1 MNKNIKKLASV
12 VTVASLSLTTVV
24 ASNELL
30 SSVNAQE
37 TANTKEESKQ
47 ETTNVSADVFEN
59 EAGAVIRVTANA
71 DVKNVKTNY
80 AVDSGQNRFILLGD
94 LKSGEVR
101 EIQVSLD
108 GDYNYKVLPKTSVV
122 ADKVDFS
129 SEIRGHKIK
138 GSVTFEVE
146 DSKVCVSKKE
156 TPKEE
161 TLKVEEPKV
170 EIPKVEEPKVETPKV
185 EEPKVETPKVEEPKV
200 ETPKVEEPKVETPKE
215 ETPKVE
221 TPKEETP
228 KVETPKVET
237 PKEETPKVETP
248 KEETPKV
255 ETPKVETPKE
265 ETPKVETPKVETPK
279 EETPKEETPK
289 VETPK
294 EETPKE
300 ETPKVETPKEETPKV
315 ETPKEETPKEETPKV
330 ETPKVETPKEETPK
344 VETPKEETPKVET
357 PKEETPKV
365 ETPKEETPKEET
377 PKVNPVNAGMPTD
390 AKWTRSQLQEWGY
403 GMGTITGN
411 YAVDGDLGLFNSQQA
426 MEKAYNQGADNVD
439 DQYLNGTMT
448 HAQYDNTPH
457 GYFWSKITHNG
468 QDGYKVSL
476 YDKDGKYNAPETPK
490 VETPKEE
497 TPKEETPKVETPKE
511 ETPKVETPKE
521 ETPKVET
528 PKEETPKVET
538 PTTPEVNPVNAGMPA
553 EAKWSRSDLQNLGY
567 EIGTVTGNYKVD
579 GDLGLFKSQQAM
591 ENAYNKGA
599 DNVGD
604 LYLNDKIT
612 DAQYDNAPHGYSWTK
627 VTYNGQ
633 DSYKVSVYDKNGKY
647 NVPGK

>member
-59 EAGAVIRVTANA
+59 EAGAVIRVTANT

-122 ADKVDFS
+122 TDKVDFS

-161 TLKVEEPKV
+161 TPKEETPKAEEPKA
-170 EIPKVEEPKVETPKV
+170 ETPK
-185 EEPKVETPKVEEPKV
+185 EEA
-200 ETPKVEEPKVETPKE
+200 PKVETPKE
-215 ETPKVE
+215 
-221 TPKEETP
+221 
-228 KVETPKVET
+228 
-237 PKEETPKVETP
+237 
-248 KEETPKV
+248 
-255 ETPKVETPKE
+255 
-265 ETPKVETPKVETPK
+265 
-279 EETPKEETPK
+279 
-289 VETPK
+289 
-294 EETPKE
+294 
-300 ETPKVETPKEETPKV
+300 
-315 ETPKEETPKEETPKV
+315 

-377 PKVNPVNAGMPTD
+377 PKVETPKEETPKEETPKVETPKEETPKEETPKVNPVDAGMPTN

-403 GMGTITGN
+403 GMGTVTGN

-457 GYFWSKITHNG
+457 GYAWSSVTHNG
-468 QDGYKVSL
+468 NVAYKVSV
-476 YDKDGKYNAPETPK
+476 YDKDGKYNVPEK
-490 VETPKEE
+490 
-497 TPKEETPKVETPKE
+497 
-511 ETPKVETPKE
+511 
-521 ETPKVET
+521 
-528 PKEETPKVET
+528 
-538 PTTPEVNPVNAGMPA
+538 
-553 EAKWSRSDLQNLGY
+553 
-567 EIGTVTGNYKVD
+567 
-579 GDLGLFKSQQAM
+579 
-591 ENAYNKGA
+591 
-599 DNVGD
+599 
-604 LYLNDKIT
+604 
-612 DAQYDNAPHGYSWTK
+612 
-627 VTYNGQ
+627 
-633 DSYKVSVYDKNGKY
+633 
-647 NVPGK
+647 

>member
-59 EAGAVIRVTANA
+59 EAGAVIRVTANT

-122 ADKVDFS
+122 TDKVDFS

-161 TLKVEEPKV
+161 T
-170 EIPKVEEPKVETPKV
+170 
-185 EEPKVETPKVEEPKV
+185 
-200 ETPKVEEPKVETPKE
+200 PKE

-228 KVETPKVET
+228 KEETPKEETPKVET

-255 ETPKVETPKE
+255 ETPKEETPKVETPKE
-265 ETPKVETPKVETPK
+265 ETPKVETPKEETPKVETPKEETPKVETPKEETPK

-330 ETPKVETPKEETPK
+330 
-344 VETPKEETPKVET
+344 
-357 PKEETPKV
+357 
-365 ETPKEETPKEET
+365 
-377 PKVNPVNAGMPTD
+377 NPVNAGMPTN

-403 GMGTITGN
+403 GIGTVTGN

-426 MEKAYNQGADNVD
+426 IEKAYNQGSDKID
-439 DQYLNGTMT
+439 D
-448 HAQYDNTPH
+448 A
-457 GYFWSKITHNG
+457 
-468 QDGYKVSL
+468 
-476 YDKDGKYNAPETPK
+476 
-490 VETPKEE
+490 
-497 TPKEETPKVETPKE
+497 
-511 ETPKVETPKE
+511 
-521 ETPKVET
+521 
-528 PKEETPKVET
+528 
-538 PTTPEVNPVNAGMPA
+538 
-553 EAKWSRSDLQNLGY
+553 
-567 EIGTVTGNYKVD
+567 
-579 GDLGLFKSQQAM
+579 
-591 ENAYNKGA
+591 
-599 DNVGD
+599 
-604 LYLNDKIT
+604 YLNDKIT
-612 DAQYDNAPHGYSWTK
+612 DAQYDNTPHGYAWST
-627 VTYNGQ
+627 VTHNGNVA
-633 DSYKVSVYDKNGKY
+633 YKLSVYDKNGNY
-647 NVPGK
+647 NVPEK

>member
-47 ETTNVSADVFEN
+47 ETTNVRADVFEN
-59 EAGAVIRVTANA
+59 EAGAVIRVTANT

-80 AVDSGQNRFILLGD
+80 VVDSGQNRFILLGD

-122 ADKVDFS
+122 TDKVDFS

-146 DSKVCVSKKE
+146 DSKVCVSKE
-156 TPKEE
+156 
-161 TLKVEEPKV
+161 
-170 EIPKVEEPKVETPKV
+170 ETPKV

-200 ETPKVEEPKVETPKE
+200 ETPKVE
-215 ETPKVE
+215 
-221 TPKEETP
+221 
-228 KVETPKVET
+228 
-237 PKEETPKVETP
+237 
-248 KEETPKV
+248 
-255 ETPKVETPKE
+255 
-265 ETPKVETPKVETPK
+265 TPKVETPK

-289 VETPK
+289 EETPK

-344 VETPKEETPKVET
+344 VETPKEETPKEET
-357 PKEETPKV
+357 PKEEAPKV
-365 ETPKEETPKEET
+365 ETPKE
-377 PKVNPVNAGMPTD
+377 
-390 AKWTRSQLQEWGY
+390 
-403 GMGTITGN
+403 
-411 YAVDGDLGLFNSQQA
+411 
-426 MEKAYNQGADNVD
+426 
-439 DQYLNGTMT
+439 
-448 HAQYDNTPH
+448 
-457 GYFWSKITHNG
+457 
-468 QDGYKVSL
+468 
-476 YDKDGKYNAPETPK
+476 ETPK

-511 ETPKVETPKE
+511 ETPKEEAPKVETPKE
-521 ETPKVET
+521 ETPKVETPKEEIPKVET

-538 PTTPEVNPVNAGMPA
+538 PTTPEVNPVDAGMPTN
-553 EAKWSRSDLQNLGY
+553 AKWTRSQLQEWGY
-567 EIGTVTGNYKVD
+567 GIGTVTGNYAVD
-579 GDLGLFKSQQAM
+579 GDLGLFNSQQAI
-591 ENAYNKGA
+591 EKAYNQGSDKIDDA
-599 DNVGD
+599 
-604 LYLNDKIT
+604 YLNDKIT
-612 DAQYDNAPHGYSWTK
+612 DAQYDNTPHGYAWST
-627 VTYNGQ
+627 VTHNGNVA
-633 DSYKVSVYDKNGKY
+633 YKVSVYDKDGKY
-647 NVPGK
+647 NVPEK

>member
-170 EIPKVEEPKVETPKV
+170 EIPKVEKPKVETPKV
-185 EEPKVETPKVEEPKV
+185 EE
-200 ETPKVEEPKVETPKE
+200 
-215 ETPKVE
+215 
-221 TPKEETP
+221 
-228 KVETPKVET
+228 
-237 PKEETPKVETP
+237 
-248 KEETPKV
+248 
-255 ETPKVETPKE
+255 
-265 ETPKVETPKVETPK
+265 PKVETPKVETPK

-300 ETPKVETPKEETPKV
+300 ETPKEETPKEETPKEETPKEETPKV
-315 ETPKEETPKEETPKV
+315 ETPKEETPKEETPK
-330 ETPKVETPKEETPK
+330 EETPKEETPK

-365 ETPKEETPKEET
+365 ETPTTPE
-377 PKVNPVNAGMPTD
+377 VNPVDAGMPTN

-426 MEKAYNQGADNVD
+426 MEKAYNQG
-439 DQYLNGTMT
+439 
-448 HAQYDNTPH
+448 
-457 GYFWSKITHNG
+457 S
-468 QDGYKVSL
+468 
-476 YDKDGKYNAPETPK
+476 
-490 VETPKEE
+490 
-497 TPKEETPKVETPKE
+497 
-511 ETPKVETPKE
+511 
-521 ETPKVET
+521 
-528 PKEETPKVET
+528 
-538 PTTPEVNPVNAGMPA
+538 
-553 EAKWSRSDLQNLGY
+553 
-567 EIGTVTGNYKVD
+567 
-579 GDLGLFKSQQAM
+579 
-591 ENAYNKGA
+591 

-612 DAQYDNAPHGYSWTK
+612 DAQYDNTPHGYAWST
-627 VTYNGQ
+627 VTHNGNVA
-633 DSYKVSVYDKNGKY
+633 YKVSVYDKDGNY
-647 NVPGK
+647 NVTEK

>member
-30 SSVNAQE
+30 SNVNAQE

-59 EAGAVIRVTANA
+59 EAGAVIRVTANT

-122 ADKVDFS
+122 TDKVDFS

-170 EIPKVEEPKVETPKV
+170 E
-185 EEPKVETPKVEEPKV
+185 
-200 ETPKVEEPKVETPKE
+200 TPKE
-215 ETPKVE
+215 ETPKV
-221 TPKEETP
+221 ETP

-255 ETPKVETPKE
+255 ETPTTPE
-265 ETPKVETPKVETPK
+265 
-279 EETPKEETPK
+279 
-289 VETPK
+289 
-294 EETPKE
+294 
-300 ETPKVETPKEETPKV
+300 
-315 ETPKEETPKEETPKV
+315 
-330 ETPKVETPKEETPK
+330 
-344 VETPKEETPKVET
+344 
-357 PKEETPKV
+357 
-365 ETPKEETPKEET
+365 
-377 PKVNPVNAGMPTD
+377 VNPVDAGMPTN

-411 YAVDGDLGLFNSQQA
+411 YAVDGDLGLFNSHQA
-426 MEKAYNQGADNVD
+426 MENGYNKGSNNLD
-439 DQYLNGTMT
+439 DQLLNGTMSG
-448 HAQYDNTPH
+448 AQYDKTPH

-497 TPKEETPKVETPKE
+497 TPKEETPKVETPK
-511 ETPKVETPKE
+511 V
-521 ETPKVET
+521 
-528 PKEETPKVET
+528 ETPKVET
-538 PTTPEVNPVNAGMPA
+538 PTTPEVNPVDAGMPA

>member
-170 EIPKVEEPKVETPKV
+170 EIPKVEKPKVETPKVEEPKVETPKV

-200 ETPKVEEPKVETPKE
+200 ETPKVEEPKVETPKVE
-215 ETPKVE
+215 EPKVETPKVE

-228 KVETPKVET
+228 KEET

-248 KEETPKV
+248 KEETPKE
-255 ETPKVETPKE
+255 ETPKEETPKEETPKEETPKE

-289 VETPK
+289 E
-294 EETPKE
+294 
-300 ETPKVETPKEETPKV
+300 
-315 ETPKEETPKEETPKV
+315 

-365 ETPKEETPKEET
+365 ETPKEETPKVETPKEET
-377 PKVNPVNAGMPTD
+377 PKVETPKEETPKVETPKEETPTTPTTPTTPEVNPVDAGMPTN

-457 GYFWSKITHNG
+457 GYAWSSVTHNG
-468 QDGYKVSL
+468 NVAYKL
-476 YDKDGKYNAPETPK
+476 
-490 VETPKEE
+490 
-497 TPKEETPKVETPKE
+497 
-511 ETPKVETPKE
+511 
-521 ETPKVET
+521 
-528 PKEETPKVET
+528 
-538 PTTPEVNPVNAGMPA
+538 
-553 EAKWSRSDLQNLGY
+553 
-567 EIGTVTGNYKVD
+567 
-579 GDLGLFKSQQAM
+579 
-591 ENAYNKGA
+591 
-599 DNVGD
+599 
-604 LYLNDKIT
+604 
-612 DAQYDNAPHGYSWTK
+612 
-627 VTYNGQ
+627 
-633 DSYKVSVYDKNGKY
+633 SVYDKNGNY
-647 NVPGK
+647 NVPEK

>member
-170 EIPKVEEPKVETPKV
+170 EIPKVEKPKVETPKVEEPKVETPKV

-200 ETPKVEEPKVETPKE
+200 ETPKVEEPKVETPKVE
-215 ETPKVE
+215 EPKVETPKVEEPKVETPKVE

-228 KVETPKVET
+228 KEET

-248 KEETPKV
+248 KEETPKE
-255 ETPKVETPKE
+255 ETPKEETPKEETPKEETPKE

-289 VETPK
+289 E
-294 EETPKE
+294 
-300 ETPKVETPKEETPKV
+300 
-315 ETPKEETPKEETPKV
+315 

-365 ETPKEETPKEET
+365 ETPKVEEPKVETPKEET
-377 PKVNPVNAGMPTD
+377 PTTPTTPTTPEVNPVDAGMPTN

-457 GYFWSKITHNG
+457 GYAWSTVTHNG
-468 QDGYKVSL
+468 NVAYKL
-476 YDKDGKYNAPETPK
+476 
-490 VETPKEE
+490 
-497 TPKEETPKVETPKE
+497 
-511 ETPKVETPKE
+511 
-521 ETPKVET
+521 
-528 PKEETPKVET
+528 
-538 PTTPEVNPVNAGMPA
+538 
-553 EAKWSRSDLQNLGY
+553 
-567 EIGTVTGNYKVD
+567 
-579 GDLGLFKSQQAM
+579 
-591 ENAYNKGA
+591 
-599 DNVGD
+599 
-604 LYLNDKIT
+604 
-612 DAQYDNAPHGYSWTK
+612 
-627 VTYNGQ
+627 
-633 DSYKVSVYDKNGKY
+633 SVYDKNGNY
-647 NVPGK
+647 NVPEK

>member
-170 EIPKVEEPKVETPKV
+170 ETPKVEEPKVETPKEETPKVETPKV

-200 ETPKVEEPKVETPKE
+200 ETPKVEEPKVETPK
-215 ETPKVE
+215 
-221 TPKEETP
+221 
-228 KVETPKVET
+228 
-237 PKEETPKVETP
+237 
-248 KEETPKV
+248 
-255 ETPKVETPKE
+255 
-265 ETPKVETPKVETPK
+265 VETPK
-279 EETPKEETPK
+279 EETPKE
-289 VETPK
+289 
-294 EETPKE
+294 
-300 ETPKVETPKEETPKV
+300 
-315 ETPKEETPKEETPKV
+315 
-330 ETPKVETPKEETPK
+330 
-344 VETPKEETPKVET
+344 
-357 PKEETPKV
+357 
-365 ETPKEETPKEET
+365 
-377 PKVNPVNAGMPTD
+377 
-390 AKWTRSQLQEWGY
+390 
-403 GMGTITGN
+403 
-411 YAVDGDLGLFNSQQA
+411 
-426 MEKAYNQGADNVD
+426 
-439 DQYLNGTMT
+439 
-448 HAQYDNTPH
+448 
-457 GYFWSKITHNG
+457 
-468 QDGYKVSL
+468 
-476 YDKDGKYNAPETPK
+476 
-490 VETPKEE
+490 ETPKEE

-538 PTTPEVNPVNAGMPA
+538 PKEETPKVETPKEETPKVEEPKVETPKEETPKVETPKVEEPKVETPKVEEPKEETPKVETPKEETPKVETPKEETPKVETPKEETPKEETPKEETPKEETPKEETPKEETPKVETPKEETPKVETPKEETPKEETPKVNPVDAGMPTN
-553 EAKWSRSDLQNLGY
+553 AKWTRSQLQEWGY
-567 EIGTVTGNYKVD
+567 GIGTITGNYEVD
-579 GDLGLFKSQQAM
+579 GDLGLFKTEQAM
-591 ENAYNKGA
+591 EKAYNQGS

-612 DAQYDNAPHGYSWTK
+612 DAQYNSTPHGYAWSTI
-627 VTYNGQ
+627 THNGNVA
-633 DSYKVSVYDKNGKY
+633 YKVSVYNKDGKY
-647 NVPGK
+647 NVPEK

>member
-59 EAGAVIRVTANA
+59 EAGAVIRVTANT

-122 ADKVDFS
+122 TDKVDFS

-156 TPKEE
+156 TPKVETPKEE
-161 TLKVEEPKV
+161 TPKEETPK
-170 EIPKVEEPKVETPKV
+170 EETPKVETPKA
-185 EEPKVETPKVEEPKV
+185 EEPKAETPKEEAPKVETPKEETPKV
-200 ETPKVEEPKVETPKE
+200 ETPKEETPKVETPKEETPKEETPKEETPKVETPKEETPKVETPKEETPKVETPKEETPKEEAPKEETPKVETPKEETPKVETPKEETPKVETPKEETPKVETPKEETPKVETPKEETPKVETPKEETPKVETPKE

-248 KEETPKV
+248 KEETPT
-255 ETPKVETPKE
+255 TPTTPT
-265 ETPKVETPKVETPK
+265 TPE
-279 EETPKEETPK
+279 
-289 VETPK
+289 
-294 EETPKE
+294 
-300 ETPKVETPKEETPKV
+300 
-315 ETPKEETPKEETPKV
+315 
-330 ETPKVETPKEETPK
+330 
-344 VETPKEETPKVET
+344 
-357 PKEETPKV
+357 
-365 ETPKEETPKEET
+365 
-377 PKVNPVNAGMPTD
+377 VNPVNAGMPAE

-426 MEKAYNQGADNVD
+426 MEKAYNKGADNVD
-439 DQYLNGTMT
+439 DQFLNGTMT

-457 GYFWSKITHNG
+457 GYAWSSVTHNG
-468 QDGYKVSL
+468 
-476 YDKDGKYNAPETPK
+476 
-490 VETPKEE
+490 
-497 TPKEETPKVETPKE
+497 
-511 ETPKVETPKE
+511 
-521 ETPKVET
+521 
-528 PKEETPKVET
+528 
-538 PTTPEVNPVNAGMPA
+538 
-553 EAKWSRSDLQNLGY
+553 
-567 EIGTVTGNYKVD
+567 
-579 GDLGLFKSQQAM
+579 
-591 ENAYNKGA
+591 
-599 DNVGD
+599 NV
-604 LYLNDKIT
+604 
-612 DAQYDNAPHGYSWTK
+612 A
-627 VTYNGQ
+627 
-633 DSYKVSVYDKNGKY
+633 YKVSVYDKDGNY
-647 NVPGK
+647 NVTEK

>member
-170 EIPKVEEPKVETPKV
+170 EIPKVEKPKVETPKVEEPKVETPKV

-200 ETPKVEEPKVETPKE
+200 ETPKVEEPKVETPKVE
-215 ETPKVE
+215 E
-221 TPKEETP
+221 P

-237 PKEETPKVETP
+237 PKE
-248 KEETPKV
+248 
-255 ETPKVETPKE
+255 
-265 ETPKVETPKVETPK
+265 ETPK

-300 ETPKVETPKEETPKV
+300 ETPKEETPKE

-330 ETPKVETPKEETPK
+330 ETPKVETPKE
-344 VETPKEETPKVET
+344 
-357 PKEETPKV
+357 
-365 ETPKEETPKEET
+365 
-377 PKVNPVNAGMPTD
+377 
-390 AKWTRSQLQEWGY
+390 
-403 GMGTITGN
+403 
-411 YAVDGDLGLFNSQQA
+411 
-426 MEKAYNQGADNVD
+426 
-439 DQYLNGTMT
+439 
-448 HAQYDNTPH
+448 
-457 GYFWSKITHNG
+457 
-468 QDGYKVSL
+468 
-476 YDKDGKYNAPETPK
+476 
-490 VETPKEE
+490 ETPKEE

-538 PTTPEVNPVNAGMPA
+538 PKVEEPKVETPKEETPTTPTTPTTPEVNPVNAGMPTD
-553 EAKWSRSDLQNLGY
+553 AKWTRSQLQEWGY
-567 EIGTVTGNYKVD
+567 GMGTVTGNYAVD
-579 GDLGLFKSQQAM
+579 GDLGLFNSQQAM
-591 ENAYNKGA
+591 EKAYNQGS

-612 DAQYDNAPHGYSWTK
+612 DAQYDNTPHGYAWST
-627 VTYNGQ
+627 VTHNGNVA
-633 DSYKVSVYDKNGKY
+633 YKLSVYDKNGNY
-647 NVPGK
+647 NVPEK

>member
-170 EIPKVEEPKVETPKV
+170 EIPKVEKPKVETPKVEEPKVETPKVEEPKVETPKVEEPKVETPKVEEPKVETPKV

-215 ETPKVE
+215 ETPK
-221 TPKEETP
+221 
-228 KVETPKVET
+228 
-237 PKEETPKVETP
+237 EETPKVETP
-248 KEETPKV
+248 KEETPKE
-255 ETPKVETPKE
+255 ETPKEETPKE

-289 VETPK
+289 E
-294 EETPKE
+294 
-300 ETPKVETPKEETPKV
+300 
-315 ETPKEETPKEETPKV
+315 

-365 ETPKEETPKEET
+365 ETPKVEEPKVETPKEET
-377 PKVNPVNAGMPTD
+377 PTTPTTPTTPEVNPVNAGMPTD

-426 MEKAYNQGADNVD
+426 MEKAYNQGSDKID
-439 DQYLNGTMT
+439 DAYLNGNMSNKV
-448 HAQYDNTPH
+448 YDSTPH
-457 GYFWSKITHNG
+457 GYFWSTITHNG
-468 QDGYKVSL
+468 NVAYKVSV
-476 YDKDGKYNAPETPK
+476 YDKDGKYNVPEK
-490 VETPKEE
+490 
-497 TPKEETPKVETPKE
+497 
-511 ETPKVETPKE
+511 
-521 ETPKVET
+521 
-528 PKEETPKVET
+528 
-538 PTTPEVNPVNAGMPA
+538 
-553 EAKWSRSDLQNLGY
+553 
-567 EIGTVTGNYKVD
+567 
-579 GDLGLFKSQQAM
+579 
-591 ENAYNKGA
+591 
-599 DNVGD
+599 
-604 LYLNDKIT
+604 
-612 DAQYDNAPHGYSWTK
+612 
-627 VTYNGQ
+627 
-633 DSYKVSVYDKNGKY
+633 
-647 NVPGK
+647 

>member
-1 MNKNIKKLASV
+1 M
-12 VTVASLSLTTVV
+12 
-24 ASNELL
+24 L

-47 ETTNVSADVFEN
+47 ETTNVRADVFEN
-59 EAGAVIRVTANA
+59 EAGAVIRVTANT

-122 ADKVDFS
+122 TDKVDFS

-146 DSKVCVSKKE
+146 DSKVCVSKE
-156 TPKEE
+156 
-161 TLKVEEPKV
+161 
-170 EIPKVEEPKVETPKV
+170 
-185 EEPKVETPKVEEPKV
+185 
-200 ETPKVEEPKVETPKE
+200 
-215 ETPKVE
+215 
-221 TPKEETP
+221 
-228 KVETPKVET
+228 
-237 PKEETPKVETP
+237 
-248 KEETPKV
+248 
-255 ETPKVETPKE
+255 
-265 ETPKVETPKVETPK
+265 ETPK

-289 VETPK
+289 EETPK

-315 ETPKEETPKEETPKV
+315 ETPKEETPKEEA
-330 ETPKVETPKEETPK
+330 PKVETPKE
-344 VETPKEETPKVET
+344 
-357 PKEETPKV
+357 

-377 PKVNPVNAGMPTD
+377 PKVNPVDAGMPTG

-411 YAVDGDLGLFNSQQA
+411 YQVDGDLGLFKTEQA
-426 MEKAYNQGADNVD
+426 MENGYNKGSNNLD
-439 DQYLNGTMT
+439 DQLLNGTMSG
-448 HAQYDNTPH
+448 AQYDKTPH

-538 PTTPEVNPVNAGMPA
+538 PKEETPKVETPKEETPKVETPKEETPKVETPKEETPKVETPTTPEVNPVDAGMPTN
-553 EAKWSRSDLQNLGY
+553 AKWTRSQLQELGY
-567 EIGTVTGNYKVD
+567 GIGTVTGNYKVD
-579 GDLGLFKSQQAM
+579 GDLGLFNSQQAM

>member
-170 EIPKVEEPKVETPKV
+170 EIPKVEKPKVETPKVEEPKVETPKV

-200 ETPKVEEPKVETPKE
+200 ETPKVEEPKVETPKVE
-215 ETPKVE
+215 EPKVE
-221 TPKEETP
+221 TPKVEEP

-237 PKEETPKVETP
+237 PKE
-248 KEETPKV
+248 
-255 ETPKVETPKE
+255 
-265 ETPKVETPKVETPK
+265 ETPK

-300 ETPKVETPKEETPKV
+300 ETPKEETPKE

-330 ETPKVETPKEETPK
+330 ETPKE
-344 VETPKEETPKVET
+344 
-357 PKEETPKV
+357 
-365 ETPKEETPKEET
+365 
-377 PKVNPVNAGMPTD
+377 
-390 AKWTRSQLQEWGY
+390 
-403 GMGTITGN
+403 
-411 YAVDGDLGLFNSQQA
+411 
-426 MEKAYNQGADNVD
+426 
-439 DQYLNGTMT
+439 
-448 HAQYDNTPH
+448 
-457 GYFWSKITHNG
+457 
-468 QDGYKVSL
+468 
-476 YDKDGKYNAPETPK
+476 
-490 VETPKEE
+490 ETPKEE

-528 PKEETPKVET
+528 PKEETPKVEEPKVETPKVEEPKVETPKEETPKVETPTT
-538 PTTPEVNPVNAGMPA
+538 PTTPEVNPVDAGMPTN
-553 EAKWSRSDLQNLGY
+553 AKWTRSQLQELGY
-567 EIGTVTGNYKVD
+567 GIGTVTGNYKVD
-579 GDLGLFKSQQAM
+579 GDLGLFNSQQAM
-591 ENAYNKGA
+591 EKAYNQGS

-612 DAQYDNAPHGYSWTK
+612 DAQYDNTPHGYAWST
-627 VTYNGQ
+627 VTHNGNVA
-633 DSYKVSVYDKNGKY
+633 YKVSVYDKDGNF
-647 NVPGK
+647 NVTEK

>member
-24 ASNELL
+24 AGNELL
-30 SSVNAQE
+30 SNVNAQE
-37 TANTKEESKQ
+37 TANAKEESKQ
-47 ETTNVSADVFEN
+47 ETTNVSANVVES
-59 EAGAVIRVTANA
+59 EAGAVIRVTANT

-80 AVDSGQNRFILLGD
+80 AVDSGQNKFILLGD
-94 LKSGEVR
+94 LKSGEVI

-122 ADKVDFS
+122 TDKVDFS

-156 TPKEE
+156 TPK
-161 TLKVEEPKV
+161 
-170 EIPKVEEPKVETPKV
+170 
-185 EEPKVETPKVEEPKV
+185 
-200 ETPKVEEPKVETPKE
+200 VEEPKVETPKE

-228 KVETPKVET
+228 KVETPKEETPKVET

-255 ETPKVETPKE
+255 ETPKEETPKE
-265 ETPKVETPKVETPK
+265 ETPKVETPKEETPK

-315 ETPKEETPKEETPKV
+315 ETPKEETPKEETPKEETPKV
-330 ETPKVETPKEETPK
+330 ETPKEETPKEETPKVETPKEETPKEETPKEETPKVETPKEETPK
-344 VETPKEETPKVET
+344 VETPKEETPKEETPKVET

-377 PKVNPVNAGMPTD
+377 PKVNPVDAGMPTN

-457 GYFWSKITHNG
+457 GYAWSSVTHNG
-468 QDGYKVSL
+468 NVAYKVSV
-476 YDKDGKYNAPETPK
+476 YDKDGKYNVPEK
-490 VETPKEE
+490 
-497 TPKEETPKVETPKE
+497 
-511 ETPKVETPKE
+511 
-521 ETPKVET
+521 
-528 PKEETPKVET
+528 
-538 PTTPEVNPVNAGMPA
+538 
-553 EAKWSRSDLQNLGY
+553 
-567 EIGTVTGNYKVD
+567 
-579 GDLGLFKSQQAM
+579 
-591 ENAYNKGA
+591 
-599 DNVGD
+599 
-604 LYLNDKIT
+604 
-612 DAQYDNAPHGYSWTK
+612 
-627 VTYNGQ
+627 
-633 DSYKVSVYDKNGKY
+633 
-647 NVPGK
+647 

>member
-170 EIPKVEEPKVETPKV
+170 E
-185 EEPKVETPKVEEPKV
+185 
-200 ETPKVEEPKVETPKE
+200 TPKVEEPKVETPKE

-221 TPKEETP
+221 TPKVEEP
-228 KVETPKVET
+228 KVETPKVE
-237 PKEETPKVETP
+237 E
-248 KEETPKV
+248 
-255 ETPKVETPKE
+255 
-265 ETPKVETPKVETPK
+265 
-279 EETPKEETPK
+279 
-289 VETPK
+289 
-294 EETPKE
+294 
-300 ETPKVETPKEETPKV
+300 
-315 ETPKEETPKEETPKV
+315 
-330 ETPKVETPKEETPK
+330 PKEETPK

-377 PKVNPVNAGMPTD
+377 PK
-390 AKWTRSQLQEWGY
+390 E
-403 GMGTITGN
+403 
-411 YAVDGDLGLFNSQQA
+411 
-426 MEKAYNQGADNVD
+426 
-439 DQYLNGTMT
+439 
-448 HAQYDNTPH
+448 
-457 GYFWSKITHNG
+457 
-468 QDGYKVSL
+468 
-476 YDKDGKYNAPETPK
+476 ETPK
-490 VETPKEE
+490 EETPKEE

-521 ETPKVET
+521 ETPK
-528 PKEETPKVET
+528 EETPKV
-538 PTTPEVNPVNAGMPA
+538 NPVDAGMPTN
-553 EAKWSRSDLQNLGY
+553 AKWTRSQLQEWGY
-567 EIGTVTGNYKVD
+567 GIGTITGNYEVD
-579 GDLGLFKSQQAM
+579 GDLGLFKTEQAM
-591 ENAYNKGA
+591 EKAYNQGS

-612 DAQYDNAPHGYSWTK
+612 DAQYNSTPHGYAWSTI
-627 VTYNGQ
+627 THNGNVA
-633 DSYKVSVYDKNGKY
+633 YKVSVYNKDGKY
-647 NVPGK
+647 NVPEK

>member
-1 MNKNIKKLASV
+1 MEENFMNKNIKKLASV

-170 EIPKVEEPKVETPKV
+170 EIPKVEKPKVETPKVEEPKVETPKV

-200 ETPKVEEPKVETPKE
+200 ETPKVEEPKVETPK
-215 ETPKVE
+215 VE
-221 TPKEETP
+221 TPKE
-228 KVETPKVET
+228 
-237 PKEETPKVETP
+237 
-248 KEETPKV
+248 
-255 ETPKVETPKE
+255 
-265 ETPKVETPKVETPK
+265 ETPK

-300 ETPKVETPKEETPKV
+300 ETPKEETPKV
-315 ETPKEETPKEETPKV
+315 ETPKEETPTTPT
-330 ETPKVETPKEETPK
+330 TPE
-344 VETPKEETPKVET
+344 
-357 PKEETPKV
+357 
-365 ETPKEETPKEET
+365 
-377 PKVNPVNAGMPTD
+377 VNPVNAGMPTN

-403 GMGTITGN
+403 GIGTVTGN

-426 MEKAYNQGADNVD
+426 IEKAYNQGSDKID
-439 DQYLNGTMT
+439 D
-448 HAQYDNTPH
+448 A
-457 GYFWSKITHNG
+457 
-468 QDGYKVSL
+468 
-476 YDKDGKYNAPETPK
+476 
-490 VETPKEE
+490 
-497 TPKEETPKVETPKE
+497 
-511 ETPKVETPKE
+511 
-521 ETPKVET
+521 
-528 PKEETPKVET
+528 
-538 PTTPEVNPVNAGMPA
+538 
-553 EAKWSRSDLQNLGY
+553 
-567 EIGTVTGNYKVD
+567 
-579 GDLGLFKSQQAM
+579 
-591 ENAYNKGA
+591 
-599 DNVGD
+599 
-604 LYLNDKIT
+604 YLNDKIT
-612 DAQYDNAPHGYSWTK
+612 DAQYDNTPHGYAWST
-627 VTYNGQ
+627 VTHNGNVA
-633 DSYKVSVYDKNGKY
+633 YKLSVYDKNGNY
-647 NVPGK
+647 NVPEK

>member
-47 ETTNVSADVFEN
+47 ETTNVRADVFEN
-59 EAGAVIRVTANA
+59 EAGAVIRVTANT

-80 AVDSGQNRFILLGD
+80 VVDSGQNRFILLGD

-122 ADKVDFS
+122 TDKVDFS

-146 DSKVCVSKKE
+146 DSKVCVSKEETPKEE

-170 EIPKVEEPKVETPKV
+170 ETPKEEIPKVETPK
-185 EEPKVETPKVEEPKV
+185 EETPKE
-200 ETPKVEEPKVETPKE
+200 ETPKEETPNEETPKEETPKE

-228 KVETPKVET
+228 KE
-237 PKEETPKVETP
+237 ETP

-289 VETPK
+289 

-300 ETPKVETPKEETPKV
+300 

-330 ETPKVETPKEETPK
+330 ETPKVETPKEETPKEETPK

-365 ETPKEETPKEET
+365 ETPKEEKPKEETPKVETPKEET
-377 PKVNPVNAGMPTD
+377 PKEETPKVETPTTPEVNPVNAGMPTD

-439 DQYLNGTMT
+439 DQFLNGTMT

-457 GYFWSKITHNG
+457 GYAWSSVTHNG
-468 QDGYKVSL
+468 NVAYKVSV
-476 YDKDGKYNAPETPK
+476 YDKDGKYNVPEK
-490 VETPKEE
+490 
-497 TPKEETPKVETPKE
+497 
-511 ETPKVETPKE
+511 
-521 ETPKVET
+521 
-528 PKEETPKVET
+528 
-538 PTTPEVNPVNAGMPA
+538 
-553 EAKWSRSDLQNLGY
+553 
-567 EIGTVTGNYKVD
+567 
-579 GDLGLFKSQQAM
+579 
-591 ENAYNKGA
+591 
-599 DNVGD
+599 
-604 LYLNDKIT
+604 
-612 DAQYDNAPHGYSWTK
+612 
-627 VTYNGQ
+627 
-633 DSYKVSVYDKNGKY
+633 
-647 NVPGK
+647 

>member
-30 SSVNAQE
+30 SNVNAQE

-59 EAGAVIRVTANA
+59 EAGAVIRVTANT

-161 TLKVEEPKV
+161 T
-170 EIPKVEEPKVETPKV
+170 
-185 EEPKVETPKVEEPKV
+185 
-200 ETPKVEEPKVETPKE
+200 PKE

-221 TPKEETP
+221 TPKE
-228 KVETPKVET
+228 
-237 PKEETPKVETP
+237 
-248 KEETPKV
+248 
-255 ETPKVETPKE
+255 
-265 ETPKVETPKVETPK
+265 
-279 EETPKEETPK
+279 
-289 VETPK
+289 
-294 EETPKE
+294 
-300 ETPKVETPKEETPKV
+300 
-315 ETPKEETPKEETPKV
+315 

-377 PKVNPVNAGMPTD
+377 PK
-390 AKWTRSQLQEWGY
+390 E
-403 GMGTITGN
+403 
-411 YAVDGDLGLFNSQQA
+411 
-426 MEKAYNQGADNVD
+426 
-439 DQYLNGTMT
+439 
-448 HAQYDNTPH
+448 
-457 GYFWSKITHNG
+457 
-468 QDGYKVSL
+468 
-476 YDKDGKYNAPETPK
+476 ETPK

-511 ETPKVETPKE
+511 ETPT
-521 ETPKVET
+521 
-528 PKEETPKVET
+528 T
-538 PTTPEVNPVNAGMPA
+538 PTTPEVNPVDAGMPTN
-553 EAKWSRSDLQNLGY
+553 AKWTRSQLQEWGY
-567 EIGTVTGNYKVD
+567 GIGTVTGNYAVD
-579 GDLGLFKSQQAM
+579 GDLGLFNSQQAI
-591 ENAYNKGA
+591 EKAYNQGSDKIDDA
-599 DNVGD
+599 
-604 LYLNDKIT
+604 YLNDKIT
-612 DAQYDNAPHGYSWTK
+612 DAQYDNTPHGYAWST
-627 VTYNGQ
+627 VTHNGNVA
-633 DSYKVSVYDKNGKY
+633 YKLSVYDKNGNY
-647 NVPGK
+647 NVPEK

>member
-59 EAGAVIRVTANA
+59 EAGAVIRVTANT

-122 ADKVDFS
+122 TDKVDFS

-161 TLKVEEPKV
+161 T
-170 EIPKVEEPKVETPKV
+170 
-185 EEPKVETPKVEEPKV
+185 
-200 ETPKVEEPKVETPKE
+200 PKE
-215 ETPKVE
+215 ETPKAEEPKAE
-221 TPKEETP
+221 TPKEEAP
-228 KVETPKVET
+228 KV
-237 PKEETPKVETP
+237 
-248 KEETPKV
+248 
-255 ETPKVETPKE
+255 
-265 ETPKVETPKVETPK
+265 
-279 EETPKEETPK
+279 
-289 VETPK
+289 
-294 EETPKE
+294 ETPKE

-315 ETPKEETPKEETPKV
+315 ETPKEETPKE
-330 ETPKVETPKEETPK
+330 ETPKEETPK

-377 PKVNPVNAGMPTD
+377 PKVNPVDAGMPTN

-403 GMGTITGN
+403 GIGTITGN
-411 YAVDGDLGLFNSQQA
+411 YEVDGDLGLFKTEQA
-426 MEKAYNQGADNVD
+426 MEKAYNQG
-439 DQYLNGTMT
+439 
-448 HAQYDNTPH
+448 
-457 GYFWSKITHNG
+457 S
-468 QDGYKVSL
+468 
-476 YDKDGKYNAPETPK
+476 
-490 VETPKEE
+490 
-497 TPKEETPKVETPKE
+497 
-511 ETPKVETPKE
+511 
-521 ETPKVET
+521 
-528 PKEETPKVET
+528 
-538 PTTPEVNPVNAGMPA
+538 
-553 EAKWSRSDLQNLGY
+553 
-567 EIGTVTGNYKVD
+567 
-579 GDLGLFKSQQAM
+579 
-591 ENAYNKGA
+591 

-612 DAQYDNAPHGYSWTK
+612 DAQYNSTPHGYAWSTI
-627 VTYNGQ
+627 THNGNVA
-633 DSYKVSVYDKNGKY
+633 YKVSVYDKDGKY
-647 NVPGK
+647 NVPEK

>member
-170 EIPKVEEPKVETPKV
+170 EIPKVEKPKVETPKVEEPKVETPKV

-200 ETPKVEEPKVETPKE
+200 ETPKVEEPKVETPKVE
-215 ETPKVE
+215 E
-221 TPKEETP
+221 
-228 KVETPKVET
+228 
-237 PKEETPKVETP
+237 
-248 KEETPKV
+248 
-255 ETPKVETPKE
+255 
-265 ETPKVETPKVETPK
+265 PKVETPKVETPK

-289 VETPK
+289 EETPK

-300 ETPKVETPKEETPKV
+300 ETPKEETPKEETPKE

-330 ETPKVETPKEETPK
+330 ETPKVETPKE
-344 VETPKEETPKVET
+344 
-357 PKEETPKV
+357 
-365 ETPKEETPKEET
+365 
-377 PKVNPVNAGMPTD
+377 
-390 AKWTRSQLQEWGY
+390 
-403 GMGTITGN
+403 
-411 YAVDGDLGLFNSQQA
+411 
-426 MEKAYNQGADNVD
+426 
-439 DQYLNGTMT
+439 
-448 HAQYDNTPH
+448 
-457 GYFWSKITHNG
+457 
-468 QDGYKVSL
+468 
-476 YDKDGKYNAPETPK
+476 
-490 VETPKEE
+490 ETPKEE

-538 PTTPEVNPVNAGMPA
+538 PKVEEPKVETPKEGTPTTPTTPTTPEVNPVDAGMPTN
-553 EAKWSRSDLQNLGY
+553 AKWTRSQLQEWGY
-567 EIGTVTGNYKVD
+567 GMGTVTGNYAVD
-579 GDLGLFKSQQAM
+579 GDLGLFNSHQAM
-591 ENAYNKGA
+591 EKAYNQGA
-599 DNVGD
+599 NSTDD
-604 LYLNDKIT
+604 AYLNGKMSDKV
-612 DAQYDNAPHGYSWTK
+612 YDSTPHGYFWSTI
-627 VTYNGQ
+627 THNGNVA
-633 DSYKVSVYDKNGKY
+633 YKVSVYDKDGKY
-647 NVPGK
+647 NVPEK

>member
-1 MNKNIKKLASV
+1 MEENLMNKNIKKLASV

-47 ETTNVSADVFEN
+47 ETTNVRADVFEN
-59 EAGAVIRVTANA
+59 EAGAVIRVTANT

-80 AVDSGQNRFILLGD
+80 VVDSGQNRFILLGD

-122 ADKVDFS
+122 TDKVDFS

-146 DSKVCVSKKE
+146 DSKVCVSKEE

-170 EIPKVEEPKVETPKV
+170 ETPKEETPKEETPKEETPKEETPKVETPKEETPKV

-200 ETPKVEEPKVETPKE
+200 ETPKVE
-215 ETPKVE
+215 
-221 TPKEETP
+221 
-228 KVETPKVET
+228 
-237 PKEETPKVETP
+237 
-248 KEETPKV
+248 
-255 ETPKVETPKE
+255 
-265 ETPKVETPKVETPK
+265 TPKVETPK

-289 VETPK
+289 EETPK

-300 ETPKVETPKEETPKV
+300 ETPKE
-315 ETPKEETPKEETPKV
+315 

-377 PKVNPVNAGMPTD
+377 PK
-390 AKWTRSQLQEWGY
+390 
-403 GMGTITGN
+403 
-411 YAVDGDLGLFNSQQA
+411 
-426 MEKAYNQGADNVD
+426 
-439 DQYLNGTMT
+439 
-448 HAQYDNTPH
+448 
-457 GYFWSKITHNG
+457 
-468 QDGYKVSL
+468 
-476 YDKDGKYNAPETPK
+476 
-490 VETPKEE
+490 
-497 TPKEETPKVETPKE
+497 
-511 ETPKVETPKE
+511 E

-538 PTTPEVNPVNAGMPA
+538 PTTPEVNPVNAGMPTD
-553 EAKWSRSDLQNLGY
+553 AKWTRSQLQEWGY
-567 EIGTVTGNYKVD
+567 GIGTVTGNYAVD
-579 GDLGLFKSQQAM
+579 GDLGLFNSQQAM
-591 ENAYNKGA
+591 EKAYNQGSNNL
-599 DNVGD
+599 DD
-604 LYLNDKIT
+604 QYLNGT
-612 DAQYDNAPHGYSWTK
+612 MTHAQYDNTPHGYAWSS
-627 VTYNGQ
+627 VTHNGNVA
-633 DSYKVSVYDKNGKY
+633 YKVSVYDKDGKY
-647 NVPGK
+647 NVPEK

>member
-170 EIPKVEEPKVETPKV
+170 EIPKVEKPKVETPKV

-200 ETPKVEEPKVETPKE
+200 ETPKVEEPKVETPNVE
-215 ETPKVE
+215 EPKVE
-221 TPKEETP
+221 TPNVEE
-228 KVETPKVET
+228 
-237 PKEETPKVETP
+237 
-248 KEETPKV
+248 
-255 ETPKVETPKE
+255 
-265 ETPKVETPKVETPK
+265 PKVETPKVETPK

-300 ETPKVETPKEETPKV
+300 ETPKEETPKEETPKEETPKEETPKV
-315 ETPKEETPKEETPKV
+315 ETPKEETPKEETPK
-330 ETPKVETPKEETPK
+330 EETPKE
-344 VETPKEETPKVET
+344 ET

-377 PKVNPVNAGMPTD
+377 PK
-390 AKWTRSQLQEWGY
+390 E
-403 GMGTITGN
+403 
-411 YAVDGDLGLFNSQQA
+411 
-426 MEKAYNQGADNVD
+426 
-439 DQYLNGTMT
+439 
-448 HAQYDNTPH
+448 
-457 GYFWSKITHNG
+457 
-468 QDGYKVSL
+468 
-476 YDKDGKYNAPETPK
+476 ETPK
-490 VETPKEE
+490 VETPKEETPKEETPKEETPKEETPKEE

-511 ETPKVETPKE
+511 ETPKEETPKE

-528 PKEETPKVET
+528 PKEETPTT
-538 PTTPEVNPVNAGMPA
+538 PTTPEVNPVDAGMPTN
-553 EAKWSRSDLQNLGY
+553 AKWTRSQLQEWGY
-567 EIGTVTGNYKVD
+567 GIGTVTGNYAVD
-579 GDLGLFKSQQAM
+579 GDLGLFNSQQAI
-591 ENAYNKGA
+591 EKAYNQGSDKIDDA
-599 DNVGD
+599 
-604 LYLNDKIT
+604 YLNGNMSDKV
-612 DAQYDNAPHGYSWTK
+612 YDSTPHGYFWSTI
-627 VTYNGQ
+627 THNGNVA
-633 DSYKVSVYDKNGKY
+633 YKVSVYDKDGKY
-647 NVPGK
+647 NVPEK

>member
-170 EIPKVEEPKVETPKV
+170 EIPKVEKPKVETPKV

-200 ETPKVEEPKVETPKE
+200 ETPNVEEPKVETPNVE
-215 ETPKVE
+215 E
-221 TPKEETP
+221 
-228 KVETPKVET
+228 
-237 PKEETPKVETP
+237 
-248 KEETPKV
+248 
-255 ETPKVETPKE
+255 
-265 ETPKVETPKVETPK
+265 PKVETPKVETPK

-300 ETPKVETPKEETPKV
+300 ETPKEETPKEETPKEETPKEETPKV
-315 ETPKEETPKEETPKV
+315 ETPKEETPKEETPK
-330 ETPKVETPKEETPK
+330 EETPK
-344 VETPKEETPKVET
+344 VETPKEETPTT
-357 PKEETPKV
+357 PTTP
-365 ETPKEETPKEET
+365 E
-377 PKVNPVNAGMPTD
+377 VNPVDAGMPTN

-403 GMGTITGN
+403 GIGTVTGN

-426 MEKAYNQGADNVD
+426 IEKAYNQGSDKID
-439 DQYLNGTMT
+439 DAYLNGNMSDKV
-448 HAQYDNTPH
+448 YDSTPH
-457 GYFWSKITHNG
+457 GYFWSTITHNG
-468 QDGYKVSL
+468 NVAYKVSV
-476 YDKDGKYNAPETPK
+476 YDKDGKYNVPEK
-490 VETPKEE
+490 
-497 TPKEETPKVETPKE
+497 
-511 ETPKVETPKE
+511 
-521 ETPKVET
+521 
-528 PKEETPKVET
+528 
-538 PTTPEVNPVNAGMPA
+538 
-553 EAKWSRSDLQNLGY
+553 
-567 EIGTVTGNYKVD
+567 
-579 GDLGLFKSQQAM
+579 
-591 ENAYNKGA
+591 
-599 DNVGD
+599 
-604 LYLNDKIT
+604 
-612 DAQYDNAPHGYSWTK
+612 
-627 VTYNGQ
+627 
-633 DSYKVSVYDKNGKY
+633 
-647 NVPGK
+647 

>member
-59 EAGAVIRVTANA
+59 EAGAVIRVTANT

-122 ADKVDFS
+122 TDKVDFS

-161 TLKVEEPKV
+161 T
-170 EIPKVEEPKVETPKV
+170 
-185 EEPKVETPKVEEPKV
+185 
-200 ETPKVEEPKVETPKE
+200 PKE

-228 KVETPKVET
+228 KVETPKE
-237 PKEETPKVETP
+237 
-248 KEETPKV
+248 
-255 ETPKVETPKE
+255 
-265 ETPKVETPKVETPK
+265 
-279 EETPKEETPK
+279 
-289 VETPK
+289 ETPK

-330 ETPKVETPKEETPK
+330 
-344 VETPKEETPKVET
+344 
-357 PKEETPKV
+357 
-365 ETPKEETPKEET
+365 
-377 PKVNPVNAGMPTD
+377 NPVDAGMPTN

-403 GMGTITGN
+403 GIGTVTGN

-426 MEKAYNQGADNVD
+426 MENAYNKGADNVD
-439 DQYLNGTMT
+439 DQFLNGTMT

-457 GYFWSKITHNG
+457 GYAWSTVTHNG
-468 QDGYKVSL
+468 NVAYKL
-476 YDKDGKYNAPETPK
+476 
-490 VETPKEE
+490 
-497 TPKEETPKVETPKE
+497 
-511 ETPKVETPKE
+511 
-521 ETPKVET
+521 
-528 PKEETPKVET
+528 
-538 PTTPEVNPVNAGMPA
+538 
-553 EAKWSRSDLQNLGY
+553 
-567 EIGTVTGNYKVD
+567 
-579 GDLGLFKSQQAM
+579 
-591 ENAYNKGA
+591 
-599 DNVGD
+599 
-604 LYLNDKIT
+604 
-612 DAQYDNAPHGYSWTK
+612 
-627 VTYNGQ
+627 
-633 DSYKVSVYDKNGKY
+633 SVYDKNGNY
-647 NVPGK
+647 NVPEK

>member
-170 EIPKVEEPKVETPKV
+170 EIPKVEKPKVETPKV

-200 ETPKVEEPKVETPKE
+200 ETPKVEEPKVETPK
-215 ETPKVE
+215 
-221 TPKEETP
+221 
-228 KVETPKVET
+228 
-237 PKEETPKVETP
+237 
-248 KEETPKV
+248 
-255 ETPKVETPKE
+255 
-265 ETPKVETPKVETPK
+265 VETPK

-300 ETPKVETPKEETPKV
+300 ETPKEETPKEETPKEETPKEETPKV
-315 ETPKEETPKEETPKV
+315 ETPKEETPKEETPK
-330 ETPKVETPKEETPK
+330 EETPK
-344 VETPKEETPKVET
+344 VETPKEETPTT
-357 PKEETPKV
+357 PTTP
-365 ETPKEETPKEET
+365 E
-377 PKVNPVNAGMPTD
+377 VNPVDAGMPTN

-403 GMGTITGN
+403 GIGTVTGN

-426 MEKAYNQGADNVD
+426 IEKAYNQGSDKID
-439 DQYLNGTMT
+439 D
-448 HAQYDNTPH
+448 A
-457 GYFWSKITHNG
+457 
-468 QDGYKVSL
+468 
-476 YDKDGKYNAPETPK
+476 
-490 VETPKEE
+490 
-497 TPKEETPKVETPKE
+497 
-511 ETPKVETPKE
+511 
-521 ETPKVET
+521 
-528 PKEETPKVET
+528 
-538 PTTPEVNPVNAGMPA
+538 
-553 EAKWSRSDLQNLGY
+553 
-567 EIGTVTGNYKVD
+567 
-579 GDLGLFKSQQAM
+579 
-591 ENAYNKGA
+591 
-599 DNVGD
+599 
-604 LYLNDKIT
+604 YLNDKIT
-612 DAQYDNAPHGYSWTK
+612 DAQYDNTPHGYAWST
-627 VTYNGQ
+627 VTHNGNVA
-633 DSYKVSVYDKNGKY
+633 YKLSVYDKNGNY
-647 NVPGK
+647 NVPEK

>member
-59 EAGAVIRVTANA
+59 EAGAVIRVTANT

-170 EIPKVEEPKVETPKV
+170 ETPKVEEPKVETPKVEEPKVETPKVEEPKVETPKVEEPKVETPKV

-228 KVETPKVET
+228 KVETPK
-237 PKEETPKVETP
+237 EETPTTP
-248 KEETPKV
+248 E
-255 ETPKVETPKE
+255 
-265 ETPKVETPKVETPK
+265 
-279 EETPKEETPK
+279 
-289 VETPK
+289 
-294 EETPKE
+294 
-300 ETPKVETPKEETPKV
+300 
-315 ETPKEETPKEETPKV
+315 
-330 ETPKVETPKEETPK
+330 
-344 VETPKEETPKVET
+344 
-357 PKEETPKV
+357 
-365 ETPKEETPKEET
+365 
-377 PKVNPVNAGMPTD
+377 VNPVDAGMPTN
-390 AKWTRSQLQEWGY
+390 AKWTRSQLQELGY
-403 GMGTITGN
+403 GIGTVTGN
-411 YAVDGDLGLFNSQQA
+411 YKVDGDLGLFNSQQA
-426 MEKAYNQGADNVD
+426 MEKAYNQG
-439 DQYLNGTMT
+439 
-448 HAQYDNTPH
+448 
-457 GYFWSKITHNG
+457 S
-468 QDGYKVSL
+468 
-476 YDKDGKYNAPETPK
+476 
-490 VETPKEE
+490 
-497 TPKEETPKVETPKE
+497 
-511 ETPKVETPKE
+511 
-521 ETPKVET
+521 
-528 PKEETPKVET
+528 
-538 PTTPEVNPVNAGMPA
+538 
-553 EAKWSRSDLQNLGY
+553 
-567 EIGTVTGNYKVD
+567 
-579 GDLGLFKSQQAM
+579 
-591 ENAYNKGA
+591 

-612 DAQYDNAPHGYSWTK
+612 DAQYDNTPHGYAWST
-627 VTYNGQ
+627 VTHNGNVA
-633 DSYKVSVYDKNGKY
+633 YKVSVYDKDGKY
-647 NVPGK
+647 NVPEK

>member
-59 EAGAVIRVTANA
+59 EAGAVIRVTANT

-122 ADKVDFS
+122 TDKVDFS

-161 TLKVEEPKV
+161 T
-170 EIPKVEEPKVETPKV
+170 
-185 EEPKVETPKVEEPKV
+185 
-200 ETPKVEEPKVETPKE
+200 PKE

-221 TPKEETP
+221 TPKE
-228 KVETPKVET
+228 
-237 PKEETPKVETP
+237 
-248 KEETPKV
+248 
-255 ETPKVETPKE
+255 
-265 ETPKVETPKVETPK
+265 
-279 EETPKEETPK
+279 
-289 VETPK
+289 ETPK

-315 ETPKEETPKEETPKV
+315 ETPKEETPKEETPKEETPKV
-330 ETPKVETPKEETPK
+330 ETPKEETPKVETPKEETPKVETPKEETPKEETPKEETPKVETPKEETPKVETPKEETPKVETPKEETPK

-377 PKVNPVNAGMPTD
+377 PKEETPKVETPKVETPKEETPKVETPKEETPKEETPKVNPVDAGMPTN

-457 GYFWSKITHNG
+457 GYAWSSVTHNG
-468 QDGYKVSL
+468 
-476 YDKDGKYNAPETPK
+476 
-490 VETPKEE
+490 
-497 TPKEETPKVETPKE
+497 
-511 ETPKVETPKE
+511 
-521 ETPKVET
+521 
-528 PKEETPKVET
+528 
-538 PTTPEVNPVNAGMPA
+538 
-553 EAKWSRSDLQNLGY
+553 
-567 EIGTVTGNYKVD
+567 
-579 GDLGLFKSQQAM
+579 
-591 ENAYNKGA
+591 
-599 DNVGD
+599 NV
-604 LYLNDKIT
+604 
-612 DAQYDNAPHGYSWTK
+612 A
-627 VTYNGQ
+627 
-633 DSYKVSVYDKNGKY
+633 YKVSVYDKDGNY
-647 NVPGK
+647 NVTEK